1 MKAKILLSLCL
12 LAFVITTAPAADE
25 KARPAQTIAMKLD
38 RIDLDLYLEQ
48 YKEVRMEKF
57 KTEMR
62 LELLDTEPNLRGELA
77 KAERERLIR
86 RAQKLTEL
94 ADTLRA
100 KIRHLGDELAI
111 ASK

>member
-1 MKAKILLSLCL
+1 MKAKILLFISV
-12 LAFVITTAPAADE
+12 LAFAVIAAPAADE
-25 KARPAQTIAMKLD
+25 KASPAKTIAMKLGQ
-38 RIDLDLYLEQ
+38 IDLDLYLEQ

-62 LELLDTEPNLRGELA
+62 LELLDTEPDLSGEAA
-77 KAERERLIR
+77 KAERERLMR

-100 KIRHLGDELAI
+100 RIRHLGDDLAI